1 MGTAGS
7 HKVRVLAIA
16 SSGGHWI
23 ELFRLRPAWDGCD
36 VSYVTTK
43 KGYADEVFKDAKE
56 RDLPV
61 PRFLTVINAN
71 RWQKFRL
78 IGQLLGVL
86 FVLIRIRPH
95 VVISTGASVGF
106 FAIKMGKILGARTI
120 WIDSLAN
127 AEELSLSGKLAG
139 ASADLWLT
147 QWEDLVGSENPEL
160 GLPEYKGSVI

>member
-1 MGTAGS
+1 MGMAS
-7 HKVRVLAIA
+7 SNKVRVLAIA

-56 RDLPV
+56 RKLPV
-61 PRFLTVINAN
+61 PRFLTIINAN
-71 RWQKFRL
+71 RRQKL
-78 IGQLLGVL
+78 KLLGQLLGVL
-86 FVLIRIRPH
+86 FALLWIRPH
-95 VVISTGASVGF
+95 VVISTGASLGF
-106 FAIKMGKILGARTI
+106 FAIKMGKILGARTV

-127 AEELSLSGKLAG
+127 AEELSLSGKMAG
-139 ASADLWLT
+139 TSADLWLT
-147 QWEDLVGSENPEL
+147 QWEDLVGSENPKL